1 MLVDKYLDT
10 TDSFTGFC
18 KGLADIERKFRGMAD
33 MGENI
38 NVSNDDLDETC
49 ILTDLL
55 EQKFF
60 IEQVMSHSF

>member
-1 MLVDKYLDT
+1 
-10 TDSFTGFC
+10 
-18 KGLADIERKFRGMAD
+18 

-60 IEQVMSHSF
+60 IE